1 MTDILCFPVERTR
14 RARELQRDAQLQED
28 PYYLFMKNIMTIVN
42 DCGFTPPS
50 TVEACAQ
57 TWFDKNR
64 QHSPL
69 ARNPSPTDT
78 ADT

>member
-1 MTDILCFPVERTR
+1 MTDIIAFPTERTR

-28 PYYLFMKNIMTIVN
+28 PYYLFVKNVMSIVH
-42 DCGFTPPS
+42 DCGFALPN

-69 ARNPSPTDT
+69 AKNLAPSDKSSP
-78 ADT
+78 